1 MRHFDHKTF
10 IVSNV
15 EMNYRIRRWLR
26 DKLGP
31 QGVRWNIDLFIDPGH
46 IIMVEFDSSG
56 QQFLFELQFAEKI
69 KFITDPDKLRSY
81 YLEVE

>member
-1 MRHFDHKTF
+1 
-10 IVSNV
+10 
-15 EMNYRIRRWLR
+15 
-26 DKLGP
+26 
-31 QGVRWNIDLFIDPGH
+31 
-46 IIMVEFDSSG
+46 MVEFDSSG